1 MVSRK
6 ENEIKAIHFF
16 IQFFSFHLIRCFD
29 TLLQPK
35 VIKKLKCSPV
45 FHLTSPYISDLFF
58 SRKAECRKGNK
69 ETSNYFLYLK
79 VSSSYM
85 FKVQ

>member
-16 IQFFSFHLIRCFD
+16 NQFFSFHLISCFD
-29 TLLQPK
+29 TLSQPK
-35 VIKKLKCSPV
+35 VKKKLKCSTV

-58 SRKAECRKGNK
+58 QEKQCVEK
-69 ETSNYFLYLK
+69 EIKKLQIPFHI
-79 VSSSYM
+79 
-85 FKVQ
+85 